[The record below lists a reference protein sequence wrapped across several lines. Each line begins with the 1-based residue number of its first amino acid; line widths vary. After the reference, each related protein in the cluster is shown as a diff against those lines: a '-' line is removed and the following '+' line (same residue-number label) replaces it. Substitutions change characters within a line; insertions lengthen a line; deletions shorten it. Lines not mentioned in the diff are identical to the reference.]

1 MTSQLD
7 RYSVAGLGRLREFS
21 HAAMSDDLI
30 FVSGTLGTSE
40 DLGLVDGGI
49 GPQTI
54 QCLGN
59 IERIL
64 NEVGSS
70 WNDVLKV
77 SVFVADMAN
86 FDAMNRS
93 YASFFDQEPPARITI
108 GGVVLALGAAVE
120 IECVARRHRP
130 ERVWRAKD
138 IPRRTGFFDNEGES
152 LYYEV
157 IGEGG
162 VPLILSHGAGGNH
175 ASWYQQV
182 AEFARDRMVV
192 TWDHR
197 GYGRSSDR
205 AGLSGPEVAARDLLA
220 LVKELSIG
228 KADFVGQ
235 SMGGWSVVG
244 AALMEPSLF
253 RRLVLADTLGGF
265 ITPEIQAAVA
275 SSKGFEIQSTDH
287 LGGHPALSLSFTQRF
302 PDRAHLY
309 QCLSAMGSV
318 DGQVMIP
325 RLLAHTHSK
334 EDADSL
340 TMAIL
345 CLVGDRD
352 PLFPPRSIR
361 ALTDLLPD
369 ARITEITGC
378 GHSPYFEDP
387 QAWNFAVRS
396 FLDRQ

>member
-1 MTSQLD
+1 
-7 RYSVAGLGRLREFS
+7 
-21 HAAMSDDLI
+21 
-30 FVSGTLGTSE
+30 
-40 DLGLVDGGI
+40 
-49 GPQTI
+49 
-54 QCLGN
+54 
-59 IERIL
+59 
-64 NEVGSS
+64 
-70 WNDVLKV
+70 
-77 SVFVADMAN
+77 
-86 FDAMNRS
+86 
-93 YASFFDQEPPARITI
+93 
-108 GGVVLALGAAVE
+108 
-120 IECVARRHRP
+120 
-130 ERVWRAKD
+130 
-138 IPRRTGFFDNEGES
+138 
-152 LYYEV
+152 
-157 IGEGG
+157 
-162 VPLILSHGAGGNH
+162 
-175 ASWYQQV
+175 
-182 AEFARDRMVV
+182 
-192 TWDHR
+192 
-197 GYGRSSDR
+197 
-205 AGLSGPEVAARDLLA
+205 
-220 LVKELSIG
+220 
-228 KADFVGQ
+228 
-235 SMGGWSVVG
+235 
-244 AALMEPSLF
+244 MEPSLF